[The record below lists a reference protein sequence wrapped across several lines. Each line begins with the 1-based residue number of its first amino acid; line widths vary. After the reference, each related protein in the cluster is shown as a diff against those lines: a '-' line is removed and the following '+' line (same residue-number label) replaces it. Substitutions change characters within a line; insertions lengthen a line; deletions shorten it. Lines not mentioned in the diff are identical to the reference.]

1 MPFSDD
7 EGAPLERISLAQRPA
22 DGYEFD
28 VLEAIR
34 YDDPVEGI
42 SYRAQPQATDL
53 ASVPQFLWS
62 FIASYGRQSAPAVL
76 HDAQSRAAH
85 ELGDR
90 EATLAQRRV
99 DDRVFRTALREQG
112 VPLLRAWLMWS
123 WVSADRTIRYSA
135 PGIGLLLVLQ
145 TIVGA
150 GLVIAAAVLAFTSP
164 WWLLLALVPAVLAL
178 PWGAERQLMVW
189 LPYSVAA
196 FGPLVLL
203 HLVALVP
210 FRLVE
215 AVVELLSGGRPA
227 DVVRPTFRG

>member
-7 EGAPLERISLAQRPA
+7 EGGPLERIVLAQRPA

-28 VLEAIR
+28 VLEPIR
-34 YDDPVEGI
+34 YDDPVDGGA
-42 SYRAQPQATDL
+42 YRAQPAATDL
-53 ASVPQFLWS
+53 ASVPPFLWS

-76 HDAQSRAAH
+76 HDAQSRAAD

-90 EATLAQRRV
+90 GAVLAQRRV
-99 DDRVFRTALREQG
+99 DDRVFRTALLEQG

-135 PGIGLLLVLQ
+135 AGLGVLLVLQ
-145 TIVGA
+145 TVVGA
-150 GLVIAAAVLAFTSP
+150 ALVVAATVLAFAQP

-178 PWGAERQLMVW
+178 PWGAERRLMVW

-215 AVVELLSGGRPA
+215 AIVALVSGGRPA
-227 DVVRPTFRG
+227 DVVRPTVRG